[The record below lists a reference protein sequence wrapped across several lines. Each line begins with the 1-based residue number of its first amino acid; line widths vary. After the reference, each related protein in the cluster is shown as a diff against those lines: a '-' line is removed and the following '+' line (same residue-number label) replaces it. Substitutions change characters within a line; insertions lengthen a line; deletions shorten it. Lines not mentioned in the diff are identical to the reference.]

1 MIWLTWRQNRAQLVV
16 AGAAVAVVAVVAG
29 WTGRRLA
36 DLVTATDTGYD
47 LLTSADVALFFAGVV
62 MLAVVPAL
70 IGAFWG
76 APMVAHELETG
87 TYRLVWNQSVT
98 RTRWLATRLGLTAL
112 AAAAVT
118 GLLSLAVTWWA
129 GPIDGVVGAR
139 SGSLPTRLTPVTFAM
154 RGVVPVAY
162 TLFALVLGV
171 VIGAVVRR
179 TVPAMA
185 LTLALF
191 LAVQIAVPL
200 WVRPHLATPADI
212 TIAMDGSTFDGLSRS
227 GPDGPVT
234 LTARSVARGDWV
246 LSNTTV
252 DATGTAVEL
261 PSWFE
266 ECIVPAGPPRERT
279 AAEGKGPLES
289 CLARLTAEG
298 YRQRLV
304 YQPANR
310 FWTLQWR
317 ESALFVLA
325 AGGLAAVGLWWVRVR
340 LG

>member
-16 AGAAVAVVAVVAG
+16 AAGVVSVVAVVAG

-36 DLVTATDTGYD
+36 DLVATTDAGYD
-47 LLTSADVALFFAGVV
+47 ELTSTDIALFFAGVM
-62 MLAVVPAL
+62 MLAVIPAL

-76 APMVAHELETG
+76 APLVAHELETG

-118 GLLSLAVTWWA
+118 GLLSLAVTWWS
-129 GPIDGVVGAR
+129 GPLDGAVGAR
-139 SGSLPTRLTPVTFAM
+139 TGSLPTRLTPVTFAM

-171 VIGAVVRR
+171 VIGAMVRR

-185 LTLALF
+185 LTLGLF

-200 WVRPHLATPADI
+200 WIRPHLATPAETTI
-212 TIAMDGSTFDGLSRS
+212 TMGPSTFDGLSRS

-252 DATGTAVEL
+252 DAAGTAVEL
-261 PSWFE
+261 PAWFE
-266 ECIVPAGPPRERT
+266 DCVVPAGPPRERV
-279 AAEGKGPLES
+279 AASGKGPLEA
-289 CLARLTAEG
+289 CLARLTDEG

-304 YQPANR
+304 YQPASR

-317 ESALFVLA
+317 ESALFVVV
-325 AGGLAAVGLWWVRVR
+325 AGALAAVGLWWVRVR
-340 LG
+340 LD